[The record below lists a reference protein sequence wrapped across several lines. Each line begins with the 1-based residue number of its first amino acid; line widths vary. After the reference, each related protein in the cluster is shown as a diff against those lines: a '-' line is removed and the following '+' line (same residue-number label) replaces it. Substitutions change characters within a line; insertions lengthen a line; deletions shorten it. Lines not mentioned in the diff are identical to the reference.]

1 MTLPNFRPLSFGE
14 ILDGAFTLYRR
25 NFRLFV
31 GTSLLL
37 MVGLVIGIAVVGG
50 TGTAVASIMPAPLS
64 YVVML
69 LVAVA
74 ITAMVTML
82 WSTLTWQAAQ
92 SYVGKP
98 VSLPDAVSAAGG
110 AAMTLVGAGAIAFV
124 AFVVLMIALY
134 LGTLL
139 FIGILSVMGSSA
151 LTVLGGVVAG
161 LGFVAAVF
169 MVAGLFFGVLPA
181 VMVEDKG
188 PVEAVSRSFAL
199 AQGDLPRI
207 AGILFVTML
216 IVWLPSLAIAA
227 VTGGFQEMA
236 NPQAAAMAQ
245 DGDSD
250 FVEQLLTWL
259 AAALTMP
266 FLPAVFVTLYYDRRV
281 RTEALDV
288 QMLTEQLGLA

>member
-37 MVGLVIGIAVVGG
+37 MVGLAIGATVVGS

-110 AAMTLVGAGAIAFV
+110 AAMTLVGAAAIAFV

-161 LGFVAAVF
+161 LGFIAAVF
-169 MVAGLFFGVLPA
+169 MVAALFFGVLPA
-181 VMVEDKG
+181 VMVEGKG

-207 AGILFVTML
+207 AGILFVTLL
-216 IVWLPSLAIAA
+216 IVLLPSMAIAG

-236 NPQAAAMAQ
+236 NPQATMEQGSGA
-245 DGDSD
+245 G

-259 AAALTMP
+259 AAALTTP